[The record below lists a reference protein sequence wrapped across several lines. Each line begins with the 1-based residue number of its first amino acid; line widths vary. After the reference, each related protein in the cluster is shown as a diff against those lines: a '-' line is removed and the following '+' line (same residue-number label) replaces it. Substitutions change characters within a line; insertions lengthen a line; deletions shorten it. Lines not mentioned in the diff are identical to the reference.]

1 MASYNVVKYLNV
13 LGNSIPYPIG
23 TEPRF
28 INSIIGNNSRNLE
41 EQLILGNSCSIV
53 TSIDTEK
60 NLYKVKKTFG
70 SGNEKYIV
78 VSDYKIL
85 NLPLL
90 LYIVVDERDG
100 NYQIKTANSAENKTK
115 FDNLNRTIDLS
126 DNSVYNLKDLNLSA
140 TTRLCTE
147 KLYYNS
153 VDKNK
158 AILTK
163 KIEGYIHDKI
173 FDTTITIT
181 EGDID

>member
-13 LGNSIPYPIG
+13 LGNSVPYPIG

-28 INSIIGNNSRNLE
+28 INSILGNNSRNLE

-53 TSIDTEK
+53 TSIDTEN
-60 NLYKVKKTFG
+60 NLYKVEKTFG
-70 SGNEKYIV
+70 NGDEKYIV
-78 VSDYKIL
+78 VSNFKIL
-85 NLPLL
+85 NPSLL

-100 NYQIKTANSAENKTK
+100 NYQIKTANSAENKTN
-115 FDNLNRTIDLS
+115 FNEGIITLS
-126 DNSVYNLKDLNLSA
+126 DNSVYNLKDLNLS
-140 TTRLCTE
+140 TNTRLCTE

-153 VDKNK
+153 VDQNK

-163 KIEGYIHDKI
+163 KIEGYIHDNI

-181 EGDID
+181 EGDIN

>member
-1 MASYNVVKYLNV
+1 MASYNVVKYLNI
-13 LGNSIPYPIG
+13 LGNSVPYPIG

-28 INSIIGNNSRNLE
+28 INSILGNNSRNLE
-41 EQLILGNSCSIV
+41 EQLILGNSCSII

-70 SGNEKYIV
+70 NGNEKYIV
-78 VSDYKIL
+78 VSNYKIL

-100 NYQIKTANSAENKTK
+100 NYQIKTANSAEDKAN
-115 FDNLNRTIDLS
+115 FDGGAITLS
-126 DNSVYNLKDLNLSA
+126 DNSVYNLNDLNLSA

-147 KLYYNS
+147 KLYYYS
-153 VDKNK
+153 VGENN

-163 KIEGYIHDKI
+163 KIEGRIHDKI
-173 FDTTITIT
+173 FDTTIIIT
-181 EGDID
+181 EGDVE

>member
-13 LGNSIPYPIG
+13 LGESVPYPIG

-53 TSIDTEK
+53 TSIDTK
-60 NLYKVKKTFG
+60 NNLYKVEKTFG

-78 VSDYKIL
+78 VSNYKIL
-85 NLPLL
+85 NTTLL

-100 NYQIKTANSAENKTK
+100 NYQIKTANSAESKTK
-115 FDNLNRTIDLS
+115 FNDGAITLS
-126 DNSVYNLKDLNLSA
+126 DNSVYNLNDLNLS
-140 TTRLCTE
+140 TNTRLCTE

-153 VDKNK
+153 IGENK

-163 KIEGYIHDKI
+163 KIEGRIHDNI
-173 FDTTITIT
+173 FNTTITIT
-181 EGDID
+181 EGDVD